1 MDQQFPVTRQM
12 INMQKITF
20 FGMLDNAI
28 LLCEQTGRML
38 SPFID
43 HAIWLP
49 EGTKKAFR
57 DWLQN
62 SVQGFETVK
71 NIVDTGYSGLE
82 KYIQP
87 SSNSQSRQQKSKY
100 PHSY

>member
-12 INMQKITF
+12 IKMQKTTV

-28 LLCEQTGRML
+28 LLCEQTGKML

-43 HAIWLP
+43 HALWLP
-49 EGTKKAFR
+49 EETKKAFR
-57 DWLQN
+57 DWLKN
-62 SVQGFETVK
+62 SAQSFETVK
-71 NIVDTGYSGLE
+71 NMVDRGYSGLE

-87 SSNSQSRQQKSKY
+87 FPDSQSRQQKSKY